1 MKKVLYSFLMVSLFL
16 LFNSSSCIKKDEDP
30 TEPES
35 PKEENA
41 IGTIGTMQTGTV
53 KTNSGYQI
61 SVIPGV
67 VPQNQ
72 NGQSA
77 NVTFSIETPV
87 TPPKQVS
94 GTTQLK
100 GDYTKLGPE
109 GFVFRWPVEVTFPY
123 KNSTDPTELKL
134 LFFDALTNSWKII
147 PISSI
152 DKDKK
157 LVVANVRELG
167 YFVVAKVGQSA
178 PKTMADDS
186 DGGFEFAAN
195 DNNYYYTLT
204 VASVTN
210 FKYSWQAASWY
221 SGNLVGS
228 TGSTGSNP
236 TGGPKPPTHIHLV
249 QATYQI
255 WISRTTPGTL
265 STLPKIETYTVPA
278 SGTISQPVIFT
289 GPLSTGSG
297 WTTLSMPS
305 GGQWVEGTPNGW
317 AVPTTTYGTGD
328 FQATLTWV
336 NSSTNKSDVDLHLFG
351 PNNMHVYWNNK
362 RSSDQSVELDRDWQE
377 TVGNAVENIYSL
389 KTMPSG
395 TYSLKVNLYS
405 GNPASYRVRIINK
418 GTVKS
423 FIGTASTKN
432 DAENQANMITIDT
445 FTK

>member
-1 MKKVLYSFLMVSLFL
+1 MKKVLYSITLISLFL
-16 LFNSSSCIKKDEDP
+16 LLNSSSCIKKDEDP

-35 PKEENA
+35 PKEESA
-41 IGTIGTMQTGTV
+41 IGTIGTLQTGTV

-61 SVIPGV
+61 NVIPGV

-72 NGQSA
+72 NGQAA
-77 NVTFSIETPV
+77 NVTFSIEVPV
-87 TPPKQVS
+87 TPPKAVS
-94 GTTQLK
+94 GTTQLR

-109 GFVFRWPVEVTFPY
+109 GFIFRWPVEVTFPY
-123 KNSTDPTELKL
+123 KNTTDPTELKL
-134 LFFDALTNSWKII
+134 LFFDVLNNSWKII
-147 PISSI
+147 PITSI

-204 VASVTN
+204 VASVSN
-210 FKYSWQAASWY
+210 FKYSWQAAAWY
-221 SGNLVGS
+221 SGNIIGS

-236 TGGPKPPTHIHLV
+236 TGGPRPPTHIHLV
-249 QATYQI
+249 QATYQV

-278 SGTISQPVIFT
+278 SGTISQPVIFS

-297 WTTLSMPS
+297 WTTLTMPS
-305 GGQWVEGTPNGW
+305 GGQWVEGTPQGW
-317 AVPTTTYGTGD
+317 AVPTSTYGTGD

-336 NSSTNKSDVDLHLFG
+336 NSQTNKSDVDLHLYG
-351 PNNMHVYWNNK
+351 PSNMHVFWNSK

-377 TVGNAVENIYSL
+377 TVGNAIENIYSL
-389 KTMPSG
+389 KTMPAGS
-395 TYSLKVNLYS
+395 YSLKVNLYS
-405 GNPASYRVRIINK
+405 GSPASYRVRVINK
-418 GTVKS
+418 GTVKTYT
-423 FIGTASTKN
+423 GTISTKN
-432 DAENQANMITIDT
+432 DSEVQSNMINIET